1 MEQSDIS
8 LEEKQA
14 YGNRIGEEPEFVG
27 SEDPSQKTIVVKSK
41 KRKTTKKR
49 KTQKKK
55 KLSLKRRKVR

>member
-1 MEQSDIS
+1 MEQSAIS

-27 SEDPSQKTIVVKSK
+27 SEDPSQKVIVVKTK
-41 KRKTTKKR
+41 KRKSSKKR

-55 KLSLKRRKVR
+55 STLKRRKVR

>member
-1 MEQSDIS
+1 MEQSAIS

-27 SEDPSQKTIVVKSK
+27 LDDPSQKTIIVQSK
-41 KRKTTKKR
+41 KRKSTKKR

-55 KLSLKRRKVR
+55 KLTLKRRKVR